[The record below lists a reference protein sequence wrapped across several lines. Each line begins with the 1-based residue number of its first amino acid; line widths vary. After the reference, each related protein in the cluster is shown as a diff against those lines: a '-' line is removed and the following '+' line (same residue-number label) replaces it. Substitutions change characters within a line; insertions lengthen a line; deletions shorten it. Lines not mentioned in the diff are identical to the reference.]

1 MNKFLFD
8 NALRFRISRHIVFFT
23 VVVLVFTL
31 VLYSRNSEKT
41 FLYQLNLTFINALIF
56 LGYGYLTIFILIP
69 FLVLRRKYAW
79 FAVSFLALGFVLS
92 AIKLSVSDYI
102 FYSAISPEFIGSKGM
117 FSVRFILVN
126 TKDMSFIV
134 ALFVIAR
141 FSKDWLIAEKQHKIL
156 QKKYAELNL
165 KLLQNHFEPHFLF
178 NTLNNLYA
186 LSLRNFDE
194 TLDLIC
200 RLKRVLHFAI
210 VDGQQEKVLLNNEIA
225 MIQDYIRIELLRY
238 GSRLQLINNVKGEIS
253 QQVIAPFVLFTL
265 VENCFKHGSSTDA
278 GNPWI
283 ELNLNC
289 KKNRLSV
296 ETKNSMPKKIQL
308 VHATENKGL
317 VRLRQRLDL
326 IYPKK
331 YSLVVQPKEQEFTVK
346 LDLDLS

>member
-8 NALRFRISRHIVFFT
+8 NALKFRISRHIVFFT
-23 VVVLVFTL
+23 IVVLVFTL
-31 VLYSRNSEKT
+31 VLYSRSSDQT
-41 FLYQLNLTFINALIF
+41 FLYQLKLTFINALIF
-56 LGYGYLTIFILIP
+56 LGYGYLTVFILIP
-69 FLVLRRKYAW
+69 FLVLRRKYVL
-79 FAVSFLALGFVLS
+79 FAFSFLSLGLVLS
-92 AIKLSVSDYI
+92 AIKLSISDYI

-117 FSVRFILVN
+117 LSARFILIN

-134 ALFVIAR
+134 ALFVVAK

-156 QKKYAELNL
+156 RRKYAGLKL

-194 TLDLIC
+194 TLDVIC
-200 RLKRVLHFAI
+200 RFKRVLHFAI
-210 VDGQQEKVLLNNEIA
+210 VEAQQDKVFLDNEIA

-238 GSRLQLINNVKGEIS
+238 GSRLHLTNNVKGEIN

-265 VENCFKHGSSTDA
+265 VENCFKYGSSADA

-283 ELNLNC
+283 ELSLNC

-308 VHATENKGL
+308 VHAAENHSL

-331 YSLVVQPKEQEFTVK
+331 YSLVVQQKEQEFTVK
-346 LDLDLS
+346 LDLELS